1 MGIFDP
7 MVELAQTPL
16 GTIVLIGLI
25 LVGAYYVITR
35 YMGGKEEDK
44 FEIETFEDVVLK
56 DLDEKM
62 KVRGVKTNCA
72 LVQGFDFMG
81 HVDRWMREKGKHEK
95 LIYDDKQGKF
105 IEQADPK
112 KREFKDYDIYIFRI
126 WNTNFLF
133 KLLGLGNKKY
143 VIVEKKHILN
153 LDTKKTN
160 LHQWNLVSNIQMIR
174 WGGVFISSSMSEDY
188 ISDISIKRS
197 HENTMTFMM
206 NYARK
211 IIYLEMKHSQ
221 NIDKYAMK
229 KKIDRKSWE
238 SYKKAEDIEDEDYD

>member
-7 MVELAQTPL
+7 MIELAQTPL
-16 GTIVLIGLI
+16 GTMVLIGLI
-25 LVGAYYVITR
+25 LVGAYYILTR
-35 YMGGKEEDK
+35 YLTGKEEDT
-44 FEIETFEDVVLK
+44 FEIETFEDVILK
-56 DLDEKM
+56 DLNEKM
-62 KVRGVKTNCA
+62 KIRGIKTACA
-72 LVQGFDFMG
+72 LVQGFDYLG
-81 HVDRWMREKGKHEK
+81 SVDRWMREKGKHEM
-95 LIYDDKQGKF
+95 LIYDDKKGKF

-112 KREFKDYDIYIFRI
+112 KREYTDYDIYIFRI

-133 KLLGLGNKKY
+133 KLLGFGDKKY
-143 VIVEKKHILN
+143 IIVDKKHIIN

-160 LHQWNLVSNIQMIR
+160 LHQWNLKANIQMVR
-174 WGGVFISSSMSEDY
+174 WGGVFISSAITEDY

-221 NIDKYAMK
+221 LIDRYAMK

-238 SYKKAEDIEDEDYD
+238 SYKKAEDIEDDDDA

>member
-1 MGIFDP
+1 MAIFDP
-7 MVELAQTPL
+7 LIELAQTPM
-16 GTIVLIGLI
+16 GTIVLIGLCI
-25 LVGAYYVITR
+25 VGVYYVITR
-35 YMGGKEEDK
+35 YFTGKEQDK

-62 KVRGVKTNCA
+62 KIRGIKTNCA
-72 LVQGFDFMG
+72 LVQGFDFLG
-81 HVDRWMREKGKHEK
+81 SVDRWMREKGKYEQLVYDEK
-95 LIYDDKQGKF
+95 KDKY
-105 IEQADPK
+105 IEPK
-112 KREFKDYDIYIFRI
+112 EKVHIDYDIYIFRI
-126 WNTNFLF
+126 WKTNFLYKF
-133 KLLGLGNKKY
+133 FGFGDKRYIIVNKTHLLN
-143 VIVEKKHILN
+143 V
-153 LDTKKTN
+153 DTKKVN
-160 LHQWNLVSNIQMIR
+160 LHQWNLKSNIQMVR
-174 WGGVFISSSMSEDY
+174 WGGVFVSSAITEDY

-238 SYKKAEDIEDEDYD
+238 SYKRAEDIEDDEDD

>member
-1 MGIFDP
+1 MAIFDP
-7 MVELAQTPL
+7 MIELVQTPV
-16 GTIVLIGLI
+16 GTIMLIGLI
-25 LVGAYYVITR
+25 GVGLYYFITR
-35 YMGGKEEDK
+35 YITGKGEEDK

-72 LVQGFDFMG
+72 LVQGFDFLG
-81 HVDRWMREKGKHEK
+81 SVDRWMRERGKHER
-95 LIYDDKQGKF
+95 LIYDDKKGKF

-112 KREFKDYDIYIFRI
+112 KKEFKDYDIYIFRI

-133 KLLGLGNKKY
+133 KMLGFGQKKY
-143 VIVEKKHILN
+143 IIVSKDHIIN

-160 LHQWNLVSNIQMIR
+160 LHQWNLKANIQMVR
-174 WGGVFISSSMSEDY
+174 WGGVFISSAVAEDY
-188 ISDISIKRS
+188 VSDISIKRS

-221 NIDKYAMK
+221 VIDKYAMK

-238 SYKKAEDIEDEDYD
+238 SYKKAEDIEDEDD